1 MAEGAFFLQVIHK
14 MDPHCWH
21 QKVLSPSRGPGGAF
35 GFYVFLIKGTI
46 NINAIPIIH
55 PLHNKIFKDVNDAHI
70 QEENKK
76 EVKENKDIAA
86 VMNHSQQSRL

>member
-1 MAEGAFFLQVIHK
+1 M
-14 MDPHCWH
+14 
-21 QKVLSPSRGPGGAF
+21 
-35 GFYVFLIKGTI
+35 
-46 NINAIPIIH
+46 
-55 PLHNKIFKDVNDAHI
+55 FKDVKDAHI